1 MSERASRMYLIVR
14 MKNCVCALPLEN
26 VIETMRPLAIE
37 EVAGAPEFLRGVSL
51 IRGIA
56 TPVIDLDAM
65 LGRANPGAGRIVT
78 MNCRGRQI
86 GLLVE
91 GVMDVRDLGMIAAE
105 REFPALLRS
114 ASRECVAKMDCL
126 DGELLVILRK
136 GWRVP
141 EEVWEAIETEAA
153 R

>member
-1 MSERASRMYLIVR
+1 MFLIVR

-26 VIETMRPLAIE
+26 VIETMRPLPIA

-56 TPVIDLDAM
+56 TPVLDLDAM
-65 LGRANPGAGRIVT
+65 LGSANPGARRIVT
-78 MNCRGRQI
+78 MNCRVRQI
-86 GLLVE
+86 ALAVE
-91 GVMDVRDLGMIAAE
+91 GVMDVRDLGMMAAE

-126 DGELLVILRK
+126 DGEMLVVLRK
-136 GWRVP
+136 SWRVP
-141 EEVWEAIETEAA
+141 EEVWRAIEVEAT